1 MSSSEFPQSLLALCA
16 FGVVRAWVV
25 CVDGVWAAA
34 FALVGVPAA
43 FATADFVYGF
53 PLVYS
58 VSGHALNL
66 AGVTV
71 F

>member
-1 MSSSEFPQSLLALCA
+1 MLALCA
-16 FGVVRAWVV
+16 FGVVWAWVV
-25 CVDGVWAAA
+25 WVDGVWAAA
-34 FALVGVPAA
+34 FALVGTPAA

-53 PLVYS
+53 PFVYG
-58 VSGHALNL
+58 VSGHALIL

>member
-1 MSSSEFPQSLLALCA
+1 MSHALLALCA
-16 FGVVRAWVV
+16 FGVVWAWVV
-25 CVDGVWAAA
+25 WVDGVWTAV

-43 FATADFVYGF
+43 FATAYLVYGF
-53 PLVYS
+53 PFVYG
-58 VSGHALNL
+58 VFGHSLIL

>member
-1 MSSSEFPQSLLALCA
+1 MW
-16 FGVVRAWVV
+16 AWVV
-25 CVDGVWAAA
+25 WVDGVWAAV

-43 FATADFVYGF
+43 FATAYFVYGF
-53 PLVYS
+53 PFVYG
-58 VSGHALNL
+58 VSGHALVL